1 MIVYNILKM
10 YVFILNYIKATLINV
25 LSPFIK
31 YLFFIYL
38 LVYIKIFYNI
48 KLIIKKPHNEI
59 HYIGNFIKR
68 QYILECI
75 LRYNVS

>member
-38 LVYIKIFYNI
+38 YLLVYIKIF
-48 KLIIKKPHNEI
+48 L
-59 HYIGNFIKR
+59 
-68 QYILECI
+68 
-75 LRYNVS
+75 

>member
-1 MIVYNILKM
+1 MYGFILK
-10 YVFILNYIKATLINV
+10 YLKATLINV